1 MMKEIEKLEIIG
13 YVQLYI
19 KLWRVDKPDVAFYFK
34 MDADFTVPIDEET
47 LKSLI
52 IKVAAFCEKENN
64 IEVDAAYITREQ
76 YMAEAEGPEN
86 EKKFNT
92 VTAKYDEAGP
102 IKITKS

>member
-1 MMKEIEKLEIIG
+1 MREIKKLELIG

-19 KLWRVDKPDVAFYFK
+19 KLWIVDKPEVAFYFK
-34 MDADFTVPIDEET
+34 MDADFTVPLDEET
-47 LKSLI
+47 LKSLLM
-52 IKVAAFCEKENN
+52 KVAAFCDEANN

>member
-1 MMKEIEKLEIIG
+1 MREIKKLELIG

-19 KLWRVDKPDVAFYFK
+19 KLWRVDKPEVAFYFK
-34 MDADFTVPIDEET
+34 MDADFTVPLDEET
-47 LKSLI
+47 LKSLLM
-52 IKVAAFCEKENN
+52 KVAAFCEEANN

-76 YMAEAEGPEN
+76 YMAEAEGSEN

>member
-1 MMKEIEKLEIIG
+1 MREIKKLELIG
-13 YVQLYI
+13 YLQLYM
-19 KLWRVDKPDVAFYFK
+19 KLLRVDKPDVAFYFK
-34 MDADFTVPIDEET
+34 MDTDFTVPIDEET

-52 IKVAAFCEKENN
+52 TKVATFCEKQNN

>member
-1 MMKEIEKLEIIG
+1 MKEIKKLELIG

-19 KLWRVDKPDVAFYFK
+19 KLWRVDKPEVAFYFM
-34 MDADFTVPIDEET
+34 MDVDFTLPLDEET
-47 LKSLI
+47 LKSLLM
-52 IKVAAFCEKENN
+52 KVAAFCEETNN

-76 YMAEAEGPEN
+76 YMAEVEGPEN